1 MKNIQ
6 TNIAE
11 LEEAR
16 AEVLAHCMCAK
27 LVEEKDRFI
36 VFFPM
41 GFQADAAQMRFAQ
54 EGVSKTN
61 ALRLLLETMEKYWG
75 LA

>member
-1 MKNIQ
+1 MKNVQ

-11 LEEAR
+11 LEEVR

-41 GFQADAAQMRFAQ
+41 VPARAHFPID
-54 EGVSKTN
+54 
-61 ALRLLLETMEKYWG
+61 
-75 LA
+75 